1 MSYYMKTATKCERYR
16 PMHYGPF
23 CLLKSR
29 RENMKSEIYWKGVPG
44 SAWSIWDKTM
54 LYINQV
60 KDGALSIG
68 EILEMLEEEYK
79 IKINF

>member
-1 MSYYMKTATKCERYR
+1 M
-16 PMHYGPF
+16 
-23 CLLKSR
+23 KSR
-29 RENMKSEIYWKGVPG
+29 IINPKGNQQELDRAIHISVACMMAAIADMG
-44 SAWSIWDKTM
+44 YCEASCRKIWGKAM

-68 EILEMLEEEYK
+68 EIFEMLEEEYK

>member
-1 MSYYMKTATKCERYR
+1 M
-16 PMHYGPF
+16 
-23 CLLKSR
+23 KSR
-29 RENMKSEIYWKGVPG
+29 IISPKGNQQELDRAIHISVACMMAAIADMG
-44 SAWSIWDKTM
+44 YCKASCCKIWDKAM